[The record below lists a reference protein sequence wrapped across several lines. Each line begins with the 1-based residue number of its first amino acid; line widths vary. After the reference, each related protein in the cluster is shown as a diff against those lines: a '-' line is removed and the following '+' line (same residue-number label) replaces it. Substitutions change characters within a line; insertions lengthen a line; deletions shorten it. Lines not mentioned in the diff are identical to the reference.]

1 MAIVYRAQFDDLEKA
16 YEALLNYKKKH
27 PQYLECRDV
36 VECRQGLY
44 VAYIITDDK
53 EILKNGRY

>member
-1 MAIVYRAQFDDLEKA
+1 VAIVYRAQFDDLEKA

-53 EILKNGRY
+53 ETN